1 MPVLKLFE
9 KYIPFA
15 LPFLLFFFRGL
26 ADLTVVVLSAIFL
39 YKSFKESKWS
49 WAKDLWFKYSVIFV
63 LYLVTINA
71 YISIDPSDTL
81 FYALTFIRW
90 PIFAAALYFWIFNY
104 KVAIKSFL
112 ISLGLLLA
120 FIIVDVWIQYLIGN
134 DIFGYPS
141 LGLRLTGP
149 LRDNPVIGIFI
160 TKFIFISL
168 TSLLVFKKINQN
180 NNRYLFLFLLMIIG
194 FLSVFI
200 TGERMSLL
208 LFFSAI
214 PLVLIGF
221 SKDFTRVVINIAL
234 LFTILAF
241 LALLIGEFFPQTY
254 ERAINS
260 TIYKLSNFK
269 ESDYGL
275 VYQSTYQA
283 WLQNIWVGGGLH
295 QLKDLYSLYDIN
307 LWVDNNGAQI
317 KIFHAHNHPL
327 SLLAETGLVGL
338 FLYFLII
345 IQIIRKIFKE
355 SYQQDNWL
363 KFTLLITLIYICF
376 WPLMSHFSFQHN
388 WMNAINWLIV
398 GLVLALSKKME
409 NE

>member
-1 MPVLKLFE
+1 MPALKIFE
-9 KYIPFA
+9 KYIPYS

-26 ADLTVVVLSAIFL
+26 ADLTVVVVSIIFL
-39 YKSFKESKWS
+39 YKSFKESKWI
-49 WAKDLWFKYSVIFV
+49 WTKDLWFKYSVIFV
-63 LYLVTINA
+63 IYLATINV
-71 YISIDPSDTL
+71 YISTDRNDTL

-90 PIFAAALYFWIFNY
+90 PIFAAALYFWIFNS
-104 KVAIKSFL
+104 KTAIKSFL

-120 FIIVDVWIQYLIGN
+120 FIIVDVWIQYFIGK

-141 LGLRLTGP
+141 QGLRLTGP

-168 TSLLVFKKINQN
+168 TSLLVFKQFNQD
-180 NNRYLFLFLLMIIG
+180 NNRYFFLFLLMIIG
-194 FLSVFI
+194 FMSVFI

-214 PLVLIGF
+214 PLVLLGF
-221 SKDFTRVVINIAL
+221 SKDFIRALINIAL
-234 LFTILAF
+234 LFTILLF
-241 LALLIGEFFPQTY
+241 LALLLGEFFPQTF

-260 TIYKLSNFK
+260 TFFKLSNFK
-269 ESDYGL
+269 DSDYGL

-283 WLQNIWVGGGLH
+283 WLNNIWLGGGLH
-295 QLKDLYSLYDIN
+295 QLKDLYILYEISLSEEII
-307 LWVDNNGAQI
+307 L
-317 KIFHAHNHPL
+317 HAHNHPL

-338 FLYFLII
+338 VLYFIII
-345 IQIIRKIFKE
+345 IQIIRKIFNE
-355 SYQQDNWL
+355 IYQQNNWL

-376 WPLMSHFSFQHN
+376 WPFMSHFSFQHN
-388 WMNAINWLIV
+388 WMNALNWLIV
-398 GLVLALSKKME
+398 GLVLALSKKIE

>member
-1 MPVLKLFE
+1 MPTFKIFE
-9 KYIPFA
+9 KYIPYS

-26 ADLTVVVLSAIFL
+26 ADLTVLFVGIIFL

-49 WAKDLWFKYSVIFV
+49 WVKDLWFKYSVIFV
-63 LYLVTINA
+63 IYLSTINV
-71 YISIDPSDTL
+71 YISIDQSDTL

-90 PIFAAALYFWIFNY
+90 PIFAAALYFWIFSS

-112 ISLGLLLA
+112 ISLGLLLV
-120 FIIVDVWIQYLIGN
+120 FIIVDVWIQYLIGK

-160 TKFIFISL
+160 TKFIFICL
-168 TSLLVFKKINQN
+168 TSLLVFKQLNQE

-194 FLSVFI
+194 FMSVFI

-208 LFFSAI
+208 LFFSSI
-214 PLVLIGF
+214 PIVLLGF
-221 SKDFTRVVINIAL
+221 SKDYSRTVINIII
-234 LFTILAF
+234 LFTILTF
-241 LALLIGEFFPQTY
+241 SVLLIGAFFPETY
-254 ERAINS
+254 ERSITS
-260 TIYKLSNFK
+260 TLFKLSNFK

-275 VYQSTYQA
+275 VYKQSYQA
-283 WLQNIWVGGGLH
+283 WLHNIWLGGGLH
-295 QLKDLYSLYDIN
+295 QLKDLYSLYEIN
-307 LWVDNNGAQI
+307 LSGE
-317 KIFHAHNHPL
+317 KFLHAHNHPL

-338 FLYFLII
+338 ILYFVIVL
-345 IQIIRKIFKE
+345 QIIKKIFNE
-355 SYQQDNWL
+355 IYQQNNWL
-363 KFTLLITLIYICF
+363 KFSLLITLIYICF
-376 WPLMSHFSFQHN
+376 WPFMSHFSFQHN

-398 GLVLALSKKME
+398 GLVLALSKKIA

>member
-1 MPVLKLFE
+1 MPALKIFE
-9 KYIPFA
+9 KYIPYS

-26 ADLTVVVLSAIFL
+26 ADLTVLFVSIIFL
-39 YKSFKESKWS
+39 YKSFKESKWI
-49 WAKDLWFKYSVIFV
+49 WTKDLWFKYSVIFV
-63 LYLVTINA
+63 IYLATINV
-71 YISIDPSDTL
+71 YISIDQNDTL

-90 PIFAAALYFWIFNY
+90 PIFAAALYFWIFNS
-104 KVAIKSFL
+104 KTAIKSFL
-112 ISLGLLLA
+112 ISLGLLLV
-120 FIIVDVWIQYLIGN
+120 FIIVDVWIQYFIGK

-160 TKFIFISL
+160 TKFIFIFL
-168 TSLLVFKKINQN
+168 TSLLVFKKFNQDST
-180 NNRYLFLFLLMIIG
+180 RYFFLFLLMIIG
-194 FLSVFI
+194 FMSVFI

-214 PLVLIGF
+214 PLVLLGF
-221 SKDFTRVVINIAL
+221 SKDFIRVLINIAL
-234 LFTILAF
+234 LFTILLF
-241 LALLIGEFFPQTY
+241 LALLLGEFFPQTF

-260 TIYKLSNFK
+260 TIFKLSNFK
-269 ESDYGL
+269 DSDYGL

-283 WLQNIWVGGGLH
+283 WLNNIWLGGGLH

-307 LWVDNNGAQI
+307 LWTNEIGGKI
-317 KIFHAHNHPL
+317 KILHAHNHPL

-338 FLYFLII
+338 VLYFIMII
-345 IQIIRKIFKE
+345 EIIRKIFNE
-355 SYQQDNWL
+355 IYQQNNWL

-376 WPLMSHFSFQHN
+376 WPFMSHFSFQHN

-398 GLVLALSKKME
+398 GFVLAMSKKIE

>member
-1 MPVLKLFE
+1 MPALKIFE
-9 KYIPFA
+9 KYIPYS

-26 ADLTVVVLSAIFL
+26 ADLTVVVVSIIFL
-39 YKSFKESKWS
+39 YKSFKESKWI
-49 WAKDLWFKYSVIFV
+49 WTKDLWFKYSVIFV
-63 LYLVTINA
+63 IYLATINV
-71 YISIDPSDTL
+71 YISIDQNDTL

-90 PIFAAALYFWIFNY
+90 PIFAAALYFWIFNS
-104 KVAIKSFL
+104 KTAIKSFL
-112 ISLGLLLA
+112 ISLGLLLV
-120 FIIVDVWIQYLIGN
+120 FIIVDVWIQYFIGK

-168 TSLLVFKKINQN
+168 TSLLVFKQFNQD
-180 NNRYLFLFLLMIIG
+180 NNRYFFLFLLMIIG
-194 FLSVFI
+194 FMSVFI

-214 PLVLIGF
+214 PLVLLGF
-221 SKDFTRVVINIAL
+221 SKDFMRVLINIAL
-234 LFTILAF
+234 LFTILLF
-241 LALLIGEFFPQTY
+241 LALLLGEFFPQTF

-260 TIYKLSNFK
+260 TIFKLSNFK
-269 ESDYGL
+269 DSDYGL

-283 WLQNIWVGGGLH
+283 WLNNIWLGGGLH
-295 QLKDLYSLYDIN
+295 QLKDLYSLYDID
-307 LWVDNNGAQI
+307 LWTNEIGGKI
-317 KIFHAHNHPL
+317 KILHAHNHPL

-338 FLYFLII
+338 VLYFII
-345 IQIIRKIFKE
+345 IIEIIRKIFNE
-355 SYQQDNWL
+355 IYQQNNWL
-363 KFTLLITLIYICF
+363 KFSLLITLIYICF
-376 WPLMSHFSFQHN
+376 WPFMSHFSFQHN

-398 GLVLALSKKME
+398 GFVLAMSKKIE

>member
-1 MPVLKLFE
+1 MPALKIFE
-9 KYIPFA
+9 KYIPYS

-26 ADLTVVVLSAIFL
+26 ADLTVVVVSIIFL
-39 YKSFKESKWS
+39 YKSFKESKWI
-49 WAKDLWFKYSVIFV
+49 WTKDLWFKYSVIFV
-63 LYLVTINA
+63 IYLATINV
-71 YISIDPSDTL
+71 YISTDRNDTL

-90 PIFAAALYFWIFNY
+90 PIFAAALYFWIFNS
-104 KVAIKSFL
+104 KAAIKSFL

-120 FIIVDVWIQYLIGN
+120 FIIVDVWIQYFIGK

-168 TSLLVFKKINQN
+168 TSLLVFKQFNQD
-180 NNRYLFLFLLMIIG
+180 NNRYFFLFLLMIIG
-194 FLSVFI
+194 FMSVFI

-214 PLVLIGF
+214 PLVLLGF
-221 SKDFTRVVINIAL
+221 SKDVIRTLINIAL
-234 LFTILAF
+234 LFTILLF
-241 LALLIGEFFPQTY
+241 LALLLGEFFPQTF

-269 ESDYGL
+269 NSDYGL
-275 VYQSTYQA
+275 VYQTAYQT
-283 WLQNIWVGGGLH
+283 WLNNIWLGGGLH
-295 QLKDLYSLYDIN
+295 QLKDLYSLYEIN
-307 LWVDNNGAQI
+307 LWEV
-317 KIFHAHNHPL
+317 KILHAHNHPL

-338 FLYFLII
+338 VLYFIII
-345 IQIIRKIFKE
+345 IQIIRKIFNE
-355 SYQQDNWL
+355 IYQQNNWL

-376 WPLMSHFSFQHN
+376 WPFMSHFSFQHN

-398 GLVLALSKKME
+398 GFVLALSRKME

>member
-1 MPVLKLFE
+1 
-9 KYIPFA
+9 
-15 LPFLLFFFRGL
+15 
-26 ADLTVVVLSAIFL
+26 
-39 YKSFKESKWS
+39 
-49 WAKDLWFKYSVIFV
+49 
-63 LYLVTINA
+63 
-71 YISIDPSDTL
+71 
-81 FYALTFIRW
+81 
-90 PIFAAALYFWIFNY
+90 
-104 KVAIKSFL
+104 
-112 ISLGLLLA
+112 
-120 FIIVDVWIQYLIGN
+120 
-134 DIFGYPS
+134 
-141 LGLRLTGP
+141 
-149 LRDNPVIGIFI
+149 
-160 TKFIFISL
+160 
-168 TSLLVFKKINQN
+168 
-180 NNRYLFLFLLMIIG
+180 MIIG
-194 FLSVFI
+194 FMSVFI

-208 LFFSAI
+208 LFFSSI
-214 PLVLIGF
+214 PLVLLGL

-234 LFTILAF
+234 LFTILLF
-241 LALLIGEFFPQTY
+241 LALLLGEFFPQTY

>member
-1 MPVLKLFE
+1 MPALKIFE
-9 KYIPFA
+9 KYIPYS

-26 ADLTVVVLSAIFL
+26 ADLTVVVVSIIFL
-39 YKSFKESKWS
+39 YKSFKESKWI
-49 WAKDLWFKYSVIFV
+49 WTKDLWFKYSVIFV
-63 LYLVTINA
+63 IYLATINV
-71 YISIDPSDTL
+71 YISIDQNDTL

-90 PIFAAALYFWIFNY
+90 PIFAAALYFWIFNS
-104 KVAIKSFL
+104 KTAIKSFL
-112 ISLGLLLA
+112 ISLGLLLV
-120 FIIVDVWIQYLIGN
+120 FIIIDVWIQYFIGK

-160 TKFIFISL
+160 TKFIFIFL
-168 TSLLVFKKINQN
+168 TSLLVFKKFNQDST
-180 NNRYLFLFLLMIIG
+180 RYFFLFLLMIIG
-194 FLSVFI
+194 FMSVFI

-214 PLVLIGF
+214 PLVLLGF
-221 SKDFTRVVINIAL
+221 SKDFIRVLINITL
-234 LFTILAF
+234 LFTILLF
-241 LALLIGEFFPQTY
+241 LALLLGEFFPQTF

-260 TIYKLSNFK
+260 TIFKLSNFK
-269 ESDYGL
+269 DSDYGL

-283 WLQNIWVGGGLH
+283 WLNNIWLGGGLH

-307 LWVDNNGAQI
+307 LWTNAIGGKI
-317 KIFHAHNHPL
+317 KILHAHNHPL

-338 FLYFLII
+338 VFYFLII
-345 IQIIRKIFKE
+345 LEIIRKIFKE
-355 SYQQDNWL
+355 IYQQNNWL
-363 KFTLLITLIYICF
+363 KFSLLIVLIYICF
-376 WPLMSHFSFQHN
+376 WPFMSHFSFQHN

-398 GLVLALSKKME
+398 GFVLALSKKTE

>member
-1 MPVLKLFE
+1 MPALKIFE
-9 KYIPFA
+9 KYIPFS
-15 LPFLLFFFRGL
+15 LPFLVFFFRGL
-26 ADLTVVVLSAIFL
+26 ADLTVVVLSIIFL
-39 YKSFKESKWS
+39 YKSFKESKWG

-63 LYLVTINA
+63 LYLVTINT
-71 YISIDPSDTL
+71 YISIDSSDTL
-81 FYALTFIRW
+81 FYGLTFIRW
-90 PIFAAALYFWIFNY
+90 PIFAAALYFWIFNS
-104 KVAIKSFL
+104 KAAIKSFL

-120 FIIVDVWIQYLIGN
+120 FIIVDVWIQYLIGK

-160 TKFIFISL
+160 TKFIFIFL
-168 TSLLVFKKINQN
+168 TSLLVFKQFNQD
-180 NNRYLFLFLLMIIG
+180 NNRYFFLFLLMIFG
-194 FLSVFI
+194 FMSVFI

-214 PLVLIGF
+214 PLVLLGF
-221 SKDFTRVVINIAL
+221 SKDFIRALINIAL
-234 LFTILAF
+234 LFTILLF
-241 LALLIGEFFPQTY
+241 LALLLGEFFPQTF

-269 ESDYGL
+269 NSDYGL
-275 VYQSTYQA
+275 VYQTAYQT
-283 WLQNIWVGGGLH
+283 WLNNIWLGGGLH
-295 QLKDLYSLYDIN
+295 QLKDLYSLYEIN
-307 LWVDNNGAQI
+307 LWEV
-317 KIFHAHNHPL
+317 KILHAHNHPL

-338 FLYFLII
+338 ILYFLII

-355 SYQQDNWL
+355 IYQQKNWF
-363 KFTLLITLIYICF
+363 KFSILITLIYICF
-376 WPLMSHFSFQHN
+376 WPFMSHFSFQHN

-398 GLVLALSKKME
+398 GFVLALSKKME

>member
-1 MPVLKLFE
+1 MPALKIFE
-9 KYIPFA
+9 KYIPFS

-26 ADLTVVVLSAIFL
+26 ADLTVVVLSIIFL

-71 YISIDPSDTL
+71 YISIDSSDTL
-81 FYALTFIRW
+81 FYGLTFIRW
-90 PIFAAALYFWIFNY
+90 PIFAAALYFWIFNS
-104 KVAIKSFL
+104 KAAIKSFL

-120 FIIVDVWIQYLIGN
+120 FIIVDVWIQYFIGK

-160 TKFIFISL
+160 TKFIFIFL
-168 TSLLVFKKINQN
+168 TSLLVFKQFNKD
-180 NNRYLFLFLLMIIG
+180 NNRYFFLFLLMIIG
-194 FLSVFI
+194 FMSVFI

-214 PLVLIGF
+214 PLVLLGF
-221 SKDFTRVVINIAL
+221 SKDVIRTLINIAL
-234 LFTILAF
+234 LFTILLF
-241 LALLIGEFFPQTY
+241 LALLLGEFFPQTF

-269 ESDYGL
+269 NSDYGL
-275 VYQSTYQA
+275 VYQTAYQT
-283 WLQNIWVGGGLH
+283 WLNNIWLGGGLH
-295 QLKDLYSLYDIN
+295 QLKDLYSLYEIN
-307 LWVDNNGAQI
+307 LWEV
-317 KIFHAHNHPL
+317 KILHAHNHPL

-338 FLYFLII
+338 ILYFLII

-355 SYQQDNWL
+355 IYQQNNWL
-363 KFTLLITLIYICF
+363 KFSLLITLIYICF
-376 WPLMSHFSFQHN
+376 WPFMSHFSFQHN

-398 GLVLALSKKME
+398 GFVLALSKKME